1 MTLLQQKNKVSKN
14 QTKII
19 SGTIIGNIFL
29 DTFVLTYT
37 PLTSTLKN
45 VLKLFCQT

>member
-14 QTKII
+14 QTIRE
-19 SGTIIGNIFL
+19 TIFGNIFL